1 MSPLFRK
8 NQEKA
13 ALEAAAQ
20 AEMQAEIGHLK
31 RLSVRD
37 LAVELLP
44 GLGAD
49 AAKKGRQLRVQ
60 ELGMWLFRD
69 FHRHIEPA
77 RELMVPVREGLECLE
92 RAELV
97 HSRGGTLSSVWRIT
111 PLGETALAEGTIE
124 QYVNRV
130 DG

>member
-1 MSPLFRK
+1 MGRGLHPYRLGASASRGVPQLKCTGGGRMSPLFRK

-69 FHRHIEPA
+69 FPRHIE
-77 RELMVPVREGLECLE
+77 
-92 RAELV
+92 
-97 HSRGGTLSSVWRIT
+97 
-111 PLGETALAEGTIE
+111 
-124 QYVNRV
+124 
-130 DG
+130 

>member
-8 NQEKA
+8 NEEKA

-20 AEMQAEIGHLK
+20 AEMQAEIGRLK

-44 GLGAD
+44 GLGPD
-49 AAKKGRQLRVQ
+49 AAKKGRLLRVQ

-69 FHRHIEPA
+69 FPRRIEPA

-97 HSRGGTLSSVWRIT
+97 HSRGTFPSVWRIT
-111 PLGETALAEGTIE
+111 PLGETAVAEGTIE
-124 QYVNRV
+124 QHVNRV
-130 DG
+130 AG

>member
-8 NQEKA
+8 SEEKA
-13 ALEAAAQ
+13 ALEAAALT
-20 AEMQAEIGHLK
+20 EMRAEIGRLK
-31 RLSVRD
+31 RLSVHD

-44 GLGAD
+44 GFGPDGAD
-49 AAKKGRQLRVQ
+49 KGRPLRVVK
-60 ELGMWLFRD
+60 LGMWLFRD
-69 FHRHIEPA
+69 FPRRIEPA

-97 HSRGGTLSSVWRIT
+97 YSRGTVDSMLWRIT
-111 PLGETALAEGTIE
+111 PLGDTALAEGTIE

-130 DG
+130 VG